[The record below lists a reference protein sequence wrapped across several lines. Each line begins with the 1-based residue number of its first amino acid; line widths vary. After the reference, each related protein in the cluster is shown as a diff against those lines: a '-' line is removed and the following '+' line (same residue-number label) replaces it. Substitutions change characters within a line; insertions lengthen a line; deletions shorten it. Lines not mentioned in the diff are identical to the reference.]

1 MATGTIVING
11 TNTIVAD
18 ADLGRKV
25 DGDVVAGSDR
35 CVGAEGNDVD
45 VRETW

>member
-1 MATGTIVING
+1 MATGTIVVNG
-11 TNTIVAD
+11 TNTVVAD

-25 DGDVVAGSDR
+25 DSNIVADSDR

-45 VRETW
+45 VR